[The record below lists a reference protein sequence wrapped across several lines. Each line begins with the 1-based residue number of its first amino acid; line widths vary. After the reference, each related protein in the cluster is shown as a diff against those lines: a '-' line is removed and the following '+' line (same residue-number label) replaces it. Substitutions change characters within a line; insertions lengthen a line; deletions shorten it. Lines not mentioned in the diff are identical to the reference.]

1 MLIQNMN
8 SSNQVAAP
16 PPSRPASD
24 GAPASVVVAT
34 NAPVDVKFA
43 KQVDTAPPPPA
54 AKPAAVQPTNMELKN
69 LVDGINR
76 ALKQANKSLEFSVD
90 SDTKKTV
97 VKLIDSE
104 SGDVIRQFP
113 TDEMLALSKAIGQ
126 LQEQLQQA
134 ALAKTPTPGTPSLLV
149 KQQA

>member
-8 SSNQVAAP
+8 SSNPVAAP

-24 GAPASVVVAT
+24 GASASVVVAAS
-34 NAPVDVKFA
+34 APVDVKPA
-43 KQVDTAPPPPA
+43 KQADTAPPPPV
-54 AKPAAVQPTNMELKN
+54 AKPAAAQPSDVELRN

-97 VKLIDSE
+97 VKLIDAE

-134 ALAKTPTPGTPSLLV
+134 ALAKTTTPSTPGLLV